1 MTPSQFTL
9 TVVTAVRNLIDA
21 GREEMI
27 RRCIQSVAQQKVDGG
42 VEHIIVDGA
51 STDGTVALINE
62 ILQETPR
69 LSDCRVEVFSKSD
82 RQVFEGMNNGLS
94 RAQGRYVLFLNSD
107 DYFIG
112 TKRLAKALRLF
123 IEEDADVGYADT
135 YLARPGVRHWIR
147 QHSDVNKLPFQ
158 GHYIHQSMVTRTS
171 LMREMG
177 GFDLSLK
184 GTCLEDDLSM
194 KILKAGKRFVRW
206 PHCFCVYS
214 LDGMTGRGT
223 GVRSQHPDM
232 FLRHF
237 GADLGM
243 TLEECIGLRYFV
255 GLAKWSEGE
264 CRQVLAKL
272 ERKPEWA
279 AIWRKE
285 VENIFRDGKRT
296 KGSLLRRVRYIW
308 EDGGSV
314 GLMKAVARFFSKKI
328 GI

>member
-9 TVVTAVRNLIDA
+9 TIVTAVRNLIDA

-69 LSDCRVEVFSKSD
+69 LSGCRVEVFSKTD
-82 RQVFEGMNNGLS
+82 RQVFEGMNNGLFL
-94 RAQGRYVLFLNSD
+94 AQGRYVLFLNSD

-223 GVRSQHPDM
+223 GQRSQHPDM

-237 GADLGM
+237 GADLGL
-243 TLEECIGLRYFV
+243 TLDECIGLRYFA
-255 GLAKWSEGE
+255 GIAYWSEDE
-264 CRQVLAKL
+264 CRRVLTKL
-272 ERKPEWA
+272 APHPEWA
-279 AIWRKE
+279 SIWRKE
-285 VENIFRDGKRT
+285 IEEVFKCGKRT
-296 KGSLLRRVRYIW
+296 KGALIRRFRRRF
-308 EDGGSV
+308 EDGGFAGILKS
-314 GLMKAVARFFSKKI
+314 AVRFVLKQI
-328 GI
+328 GV